1 MMKDIYFDNFF
12 GPGWPTLDQI
22 KPYFIAPSGKEWFYT
37 GGNDSG
43 GLDVLGVDGTE
54 HLARFKGRKDIKL
67 SMWGKP
73 DLGVLLQYSRVGGGV
88 PRQDW
93 FSKGDLTKLKKWVR
107 TLHNDP
113 MPVGLFIPFAVA
125 WLAVQEFMETEGQL
139 PTSIEWVRS
148 GDLPDGTFPDP

>member
-22 KPYFIAPSGKEWFYT
+22 KPYFIAPPGKEWFYT

-67 SMWGKP
+67 SMWGNP